1 MNIVHNKDIA
11 SLPVYV
17 VVFSSFVFDMWWDKT
32 EGLKKT
38 IFAKVHV
45 YMYIE
50 VKRLAFYSGC
60 IPLIY
65 EIPPLPLNSS
75 HFPPSAFYIKCFK
88 EKRVHM
94 LVFIKGKINRLNM
107 DLNN

>member
-17 VVFSSFVFDMWWDKT
+17 VVFSSFVFEMWWDKT

-50 VKRLAFYSGC
+50 VKGLRFIQDVFLSYMKY
-60 IPLIY
+60 PL
-65 EIPPLPLNSS
+65 S
-75 HFPPSAFYIKCFK
+75 H
-88 EKRVHM
+88 
-94 LVFIKGKINRLNM
+94 
-107 DLNN
+107 

>member
-1 MNIVHNKDIA
+1 MNIVNNKDIA

-50 VKRLAFYSGC
+50 VKGLRFIQDVFLSYMKY
-60 IPLIY
+60 PL
-65 EIPPLPLNSS
+65 S
-75 HFPPSAFYIKCFK
+75 H
-88 EKRVHM
+88 
-94 LVFIKGKINRLNM
+94 
-107 DLNN
+107 

>member
-50 VKRLAFYSGC
+50 VKGLRFIQDVFLSYMKY
-60 IPLIY
+60 PL
-65 EIPPLPLNSS
+65 S
-75 HFPPSAFYIKCFK
+75 H
-88 EKRVHM
+88 
-94 LVFIKGKINRLNM
+94 
-107 DLNN
+107 

>member
-32 EGLKKT
+32 EGLRKT

-50 VKRLAFYSGC
+50 VKGLRFIQDVFLSYMKY
-60 IPLIY
+60 PL
-65 EIPPLPLNSS
+65 S
-75 HFPPSAFYIKCFK
+75 H
-88 EKRVHM
+88 
-94 LVFIKGKINRLNM
+94 
-107 DLNN
+107 

>member
-17 VVFSSFVFDMWWDKT
+17 VVFSSFVFDMWWDKS

-50 VKRLAFYSGC
+50 VKGLRFIQDVFLSYMKH
-60 IPLIY
+60 PL
-65 EIPPLPLNSS
+65 S
-75 HFPPSAFYIKCFK
+75 H
-88 EKRVHM
+88 
-94 LVFIKGKINRLNM
+94 
-107 DLNN
+107 

>member
-17 VVFSSFVFDMWWDKT
+17 VVFSSFVFEMWWDKT
-32 EGLKKT
+32 EGFKKT

-50 VKRLAFYSGC
+50 VKGLRFIQDVFLSYMKY
-60 IPLIY
+60 PL
-65 EIPPLPLNSS
+65 S
-75 HFPPSAFYIKCFK
+75 H
-88 EKRVHM
+88 
-94 LVFIKGKINRLNM
+94 
-107 DLNN
+107 

>member
-1 MNIVHNKDIA
+1 MNIVNNKDIA

-50 VKRLAFYSGC
+50 VKGLRFIQDVYLSYMKY
-60 IPLIY
+60 PL
-65 EIPPLPLNSS
+65 S
-75 HFPPSAFYIKCFK
+75 H
-88 EKRVHM
+88 
-94 LVFIKGKINRLNM
+94 
-107 DLNN
+107 

>member
-1 MNIVHNKDIA
+1 MNIVNNKDIA

-17 VVFSSFVFDMWWDKT
+17 VVFSSFVFDMWWDET

-50 VKRLAFYSGC
+50 VKGLRFIQDVFLSYMKY
-60 IPLIY
+60 PL
-65 EIPPLPLNSS
+65 S
-75 HFPPSAFYIKCFK
+75 H
-88 EKRVHM
+88 
-94 LVFIKGKINRLNM
+94 
-107 DLNN
+107 

>member
-1 MNIVHNKDIA
+1 MNIVHYKDIA
-11 SLPVYV
+11 SLHVYV

-50 VKRLAFYSGC
+50 VKGLRFIQDVFLSYMKY
-60 IPLIY
+60 PL
-65 EIPPLPLNSS
+65 S
-75 HFPPSAFYIKCFK
+75 H
-88 EKRVHM
+88 
-94 LVFIKGKINRLNM
+94 
-107 DLNN
+107 

>member
-1 MNIVHNKDIA
+1 MNIVNNKDIA
-11 SLPVYV
+11 SLSVYV

-50 VKRLAFYSGC
+50 VKGLRFIQDVFLSYMKY
-60 IPLIY
+60 PL
-65 EIPPLPLNSS
+65 S
-75 HFPPSAFYIKCFK
+75 H
-88 EKRVHM
+88 
-94 LVFIKGKINRLNM
+94 
-107 DLNN
+107 

>member
-38 IFAKVHV
+38 IFSKVHIT
-45 YMYIE
+45 YIS
-50 VKRLAFYSGC
+50 K
-60 IPLIY
+60 
-65 EIPPLPLNSS
+65 
-75 HFPPSAFYIKCFK
+75 
-88 EKRVHM
+88 
-94 LVFIKGKINRLNM
+94 
-107 DLNN
+107 

>member
-17 VVFSSFVFDMWWDKT
+17 VVFSSFVFDMWWDKS

-50 VKRLAFYSGC
+50 VKGLRFIQDVFLSYMKY
-60 IPLIY
+60 PL
-65 EIPPLPLNSS
+65 S
-75 HFPPSAFYIKCFK
+75 H
-88 EKRVHM
+88 
-94 LVFIKGKINRLNM
+94 
-107 DLNN
+107 

>member
-50 VKRLAFYSGC
+50 VKGLRFIQDVFLSYMKYMKY
-60 IPLIY
+60 PL
-65 EIPPLPLNSS
+65 S
-75 HFPPSAFYIKCFK
+75 H
-88 EKRVHM
+88 
-94 LVFIKGKINRLNM
+94 
-107 DLNN
+107 

>member
-50 VKRLAFYSGC
+50 VKGLRFIQDVFLSYMKYPLSHS
-60 IPLIY
+60 IPLT
-65 EIPPLPLNSS
+65 
-75 HFPPSAFYIKCFK
+75 FPQ
-88 EKRVHM
+88 VHSI
-94 LVFIKGKINRLNM
+94 LHVLRRR
-107 DLNN
+107 

>member
-17 VVFSSFVFDMWWDKT
+17 VVFSSFVFDIWWDKT

-50 VKRLAFYSGC
+50 VKGLRFIQDVFLSYMKY
-60 IPLIY
+60 PL
-65 EIPPLPLNSS
+65 S
-75 HFPPSAFYIKCFK
+75 H
-88 EKRVHM
+88 
-94 LVFIKGKINRLNM
+94 
-107 DLNN
+107 

>member
-1 MNIVHNKDIA
+1 MNIVNNKDIA

-50 VKRLAFYSGC
+50 VKGLRFIQDVFLSYMKY
-60 IPLIY
+60 PLSY
-65 EIPPLPLNSS
+65 
-75 HFPPSAFYIKCFK
+75 
-88 EKRVHM
+88 
-94 LVFIKGKINRLNM
+94 
-107 DLNN
+107 